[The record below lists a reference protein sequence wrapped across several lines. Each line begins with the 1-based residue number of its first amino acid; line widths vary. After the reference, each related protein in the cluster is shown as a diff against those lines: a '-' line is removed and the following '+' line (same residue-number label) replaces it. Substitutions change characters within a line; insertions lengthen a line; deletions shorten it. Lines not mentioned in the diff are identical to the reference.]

1 MYPLHVLLSYVLS
14 AIMDLSCN
22 LLNHA
27 LEAAASA
34 YSVLYV
40 PATKVI
46 PSIRQISCMLMLAV
60 DVPHELTF

>member
-1 MYPLHVLLSYVLS
+1 MYPLHVLLIYVLS

-46 PSIRQISCMLMLAV
+46 PSIRQDFMYADVSCRCSS
-60 DVPHELTF
+60 